1 MISKLKI
8 LTVADWEAMP
18 HGDGNRYEIIEG
30 ELFVSCS
37 AGLTHQRVLANLITL
52 FVFFLEKNP
61 IGEFLP
67 DVGVILSKFSAV
79 IPDLVILLNEQRDT
93 IITNDRLTGPP
104 ALVIE
109 VVSPG
114 SANSR
119 RDRVDKLR
127 LYSKHQVQ
135 EYWIVDPRKLTVEQY
150 VLHGSSLKLSQTL
163 QREEKR
169 LSSTAIPDF
178 SCLLSQIFRH
188 FGKR

>member
-1 MISKLKI
+1 MIAKKRI
-8 LTVADWEAMP
+8 LTVDDWEAMP

-30 ELFVSCS
+30 ELFVSRS
-37 AGLTHQRVLANLITL
+37 PGLTHQVVLANLITL
-52 FVFFLEKNP
+52 FVLFLEKKP
-61 IGEFLP
+61 IGAFLP
-67 DVGVILSKFSAV
+67 DVGVILDKFSAV

-104 ALVIE
+104 ALLIE

-150 VLHGSSLKLSQTL
+150 VSHGSSLKLKQTL
-163 QREEKR
+163 KREEEG
-169 LSSTAIPDF
+169 LSSAAIPGF

-188 FGKR
+188 FGK